1 MDASDDVIHQPIRL
15 RVMAALTACDPSG
28 EGLDFT
34 QLKKL
39 TGATDGNLGAHLD
52 HLARAGYVEVTKA
65 FVGRRPRT
73 TVKASA
79 QGRAAFARH
88 VAFLKSIIEAARS
101 WSRLILP
108 QTPPCAGPPCGSE
121 CLGRGPRF

>member
-1 MDASDDVIHQPIRL
+1 MDGPDEVVHQPIRL
-15 RVMAALTACDPSG
+15 RVMAALTACGPNE
-28 EGLDFT
+28 EGLDFAH
-34 QLKKL
+34 LKRL

-88 VAFLKSIIEAARS
+88 VAFLKSII
-101 WSRLILP
+101 
-108 QTPPCAGPPCGSE
+108 AGA
-121 CLGRGPRF
+121 